1 MKRYRL
7 LVSLFAVLTLTLAGC
22 GGGGGGGGGGGADAD
37 GDGIPNVDDRFPNDP
52 AKFAAFSTVDLAGLQ
67 AATFSSAVAI
77 NDSGLIVGTSNDI
90 QGDVH
95 AVIWTVTGTTVT
107 PAAHLEGPAHTAGIE
122 EFSAAFGVNN
132 AGDAVGEGNNAAGG
146 RDAIFW
152 LGAAGTPS
160 AASPVVMPAISG
172 AVFSA
177 AYDINNSKRAVGE
190 SQSAG
195 ATMAVTWLVSADGV
209 PGQPTPLS
217 MPDGA
222 TASSAYF
229 IDDNN
234 RIVGEYTTS
243 GGMVHGILWTMNTDG
258 TFAMLDLP
266 PIGGEATSESVAYG
280 INDAGQIVGESTT
293 AAGVVSA
300 VKWTSVV
307 PPATTIA
314 EPLGTPGQ
322 ANALA
327 INDSGRLAGW
337 TMAAGAN
344 AGATVWDLR
353 SPTLPDVFLDPAAA
367 FSQGFGMNNAGSIVG
382 MRNNLAFVALA
393 Q

>member
-7 LVSLFAVLTLTLAGC
+7 LVSLFAVLTLALAGC
-22 GGGGGGGGGGGADAD
+22 DGGGGGPAPLPGGTANDLD
-37 GDGIPNVDDRFPNDP
+37 GDGIPNAEDAFPNDP
-52 AKFAAFSTVDLAGLQ
+52 AKFAAFSTVDLVGLQ
-67 AATFSSAVAI
+67 AATFSNAVAI

-95 AVIWTVTGTTVT
+95 AVFWTVTGTTAT
-107 PAAHLEGPAHTAGIE
+107 PADRLETGSTFG
-122 EFSAAFGVNN
+122 AAFGVNN
-132 AGDAVGEGNNAAGG
+132 AGDAVGEAANASGG

-152 LGAAGTPS
+152 LGAAGTPQT
-160 AASPVVMPAISG
+160 ASPIVMPAVAG
-172 AVFSA
+172 AVFTA
-177 AYDINNSKRAVGE
+177 AYDINNSKRVVGE
-190 SQSAG
+190 SQQG
-195 ATMAVTWLVSADGV
+195 AVTTAVTWLVDAAGV
-209 PGQPTPLS
+209 PGQPSPLGV
-217 MPDGA
+217 PAGG

-234 RIVGEYTTS
+234 RIVGEYTTA
-243 GGMVHGILWTMNTDG
+243 GGMVHGILWTMNADG

-266 PIGGEATSESVAYG
+266 PVGGEATSESVAYG
-280 INDAGQIVGESTT
+280 INDAGEIAGESTT

-300 VKWTSVV
+300 VKWTSVAPV
-307 PPATTIA
+307 VAA
-314 EPLGTPGQ
+314 PLGTPAQ

-353 SPTLPDVFLDPAAA
+353 NPTLPDVFLDPAAA
-367 FSQGFGMNNAGSIVG
+367 FSQGFGINNAGTIVG
-382 MRNNLAFVALA
+382 MRNNLAFVAVA